1 MRYPH
6 RNGQSVAV
14 AALHPAIV
22 APLSGVATQRLSLQP
37 LGREDLD
44 ELTAIFA
51 QRGVWKFEYGRGLTR
66 SESAAFLDRQINLW
80 DEYGFGGCG
89 VRESVQM
96 DLIGVVGLAVP
107 VALPELLPAVTI
119 GWRFSPTSWGKGY
132 ATEAAT
138 ALLDQAFTPMGLDRV
153 GCVTNA
159 ENRRSVAVAE
169 RLGMNVITETMVPS
183 DDGTSMVAALL
194 FQVASNDWLAVRAR
208 RSRTQ
213 LPICA
218 DRRTCLSNVVGS
230 HRELARG
237 QERNA

>member
-1 MRYPH
+1 VRSDNQ
-6 RNGQSVAV
+6 NGQSGGVAS
-14 AALHPAIV
+14 LHPAIV
-22 APLSGVATQRLSLQP
+22 APLGGVATQRLSLQP

-44 ELTAIFA
+44 ELAAMFA
-51 QRGVWKFEYGRGLTR
+51 RRGAWEFEYGRGLTR
-66 SESAAFLDRQINLW
+66 SESEAFLDRQINLW

-107 VALPELLPAVTI
+107 VAVPELFPAVTI

-159 ENRRSVAVAE
+159 DNRRSVAVAE
-169 RLGMNVITETMVPS
+169 RLGMNVITETVVPS
-183 DDGTSMVAALL
+183 EDGTRMVAALL
-194 FQVASNDWLAVRAR
+194 FQVARNDWLAVRAR
-208 RSRTQ
+208 RAPT
-213 LPICA
+213 
-218 DRRTCLSNVVGS
+218 
-230 HRELARG
+230 
-237 QERNA
+237 